1 MKRILSVCLL
11 NEKRW
16 RISEWCCQGSICIIF
31 TPLWFITAQ
40 GSLTCTAGAH
50 GSNILFTLTQRTGLS
65 IQSPIHSNK
74 VLSQGGL
81 NHDNGPVLLCKTCK
95 CTAERKCEHHRASL
109 PEDHTP
115 RPGRRWGSPV
125 GGSSARTPSHP
136 PCHQH
141 KKTCPILTVQAFLST
156 NHLKA
161 QGQQEIWK
169 QVKGTRANC
178 QVAGNIQRHLLF
190 TKIWPGR
197 TKNWG
202 KCIPRILKP
211 LCSKAKS
218 LLMELLL

>member
-1 MKRILSVCLL
+1 MKKILSVCLL

-16 RISEWCCQGSICIIF
+16 RISEWCCQGSICIIL

-95 CTAERKCEHHRASL
+95 STAERKCERHKASL

-115 RPGRRWGSPV
+115 RPGRRWGSPA

-141 KKTCPILTVQAFLST
+141 KKNMS
-156 NHLKA
+156 NSDS
-161 QGQQEIWK
+161 
-169 QVKGTRANC
+169 
-178 QVAGNIQRHLLF
+178 AGFPVHQ
-190 TKIWPGR
+190 P
-197 TKNWG
+197 
-202 KCIPRILKP
+202 P
-211 LCSKAKS
+211 
-218 LLMELLL
+218 